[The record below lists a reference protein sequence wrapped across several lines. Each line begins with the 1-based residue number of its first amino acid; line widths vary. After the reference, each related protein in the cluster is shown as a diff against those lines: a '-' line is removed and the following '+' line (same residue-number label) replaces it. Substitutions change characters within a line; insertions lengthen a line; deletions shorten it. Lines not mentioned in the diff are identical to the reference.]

1 MHLAY
6 MDSVVVSDAR
16 WWRVRAGSVVAMVV
30 VSVSVFVSLCA
41 SGVCVC
47 VCWGDDNNLPLS
59 EHPLRI
65 SRRLMK
71 EETE

>member
-1 MHLAY
+1 
-6 MDSVVVSDAR
+6 
-16 WWRVRAGSVVAMVV
+16 MVV